1 MSHEFM
7 EQKRS
12 QARGPNRTPEGKI
25 GALVVICERCSQ
37 FRRAGRESFTG
48 LGRDQLGSRAI
59 PSLTCAISAPV
70 RGPDERDDPPDSKNE
85 NPLRCR
91 PSLQLEAV

>member
-25 GALVVICERCSQ
+25 GALVATFERCAL
-37 FRRAGRESFTG
+37 FRRAERENFKFDW
-48 LGRDQLGSRAI
+48 LLAN
-59 PSLTCAISAPV
+59 A
-70 RGPDERDDPPDSKNE
+70 GPDDVAASAN
-85 NPLRCR
+85 
-91 PSLQLEAV
+91 A